1 MTNKRNDKTY
11 LELFSS
17 LSQKNRKNISET
29 LFERLRDAIL
39 CGDLPSGYMF
49 PNENELCQA
58 LNIGRGSLREAYAS
72 LETLHLIT
80 RSKSGTC
87 VNDQQEI
94 QNDMNFKA
102 IAQLSDVK
110 ELSEYRMIIEV
121 GAVQLAAQNIRP
133 DEIAKMEKIFAAMQN
148 DLDDPIRL
156 SQYDFDFHSLMI
168 KAARNQLLTISFHT
182 IRAVYEEFTETV
194 FASGYAE
201 QSLLDH
207 GAILDALRIHDPDL
221 AAEMMKRHLLSVEK
235 FRSKP

>member
-110 ELSEYRMIIEV
+110 ELSEY
-121 GAVQLAAQNIRP
+121 
-133 DEIAKMEKIFAAMQN
+133 
-148 DLDDPIRL
+148 DPIRL